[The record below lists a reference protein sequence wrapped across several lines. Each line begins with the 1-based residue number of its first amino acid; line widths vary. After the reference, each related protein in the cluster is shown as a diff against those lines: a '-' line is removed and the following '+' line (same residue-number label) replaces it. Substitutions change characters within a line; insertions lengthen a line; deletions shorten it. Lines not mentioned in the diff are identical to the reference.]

1 MTAVHDLVVDDAV
14 IVTMNARRDVVHG
27 WIAVDDGAVTAAGS
41 GRAPTARERV
51 DARGGIVHPGFL
63 STHQH
68 AMDALGRG
76 ARDEAPD
83 FFDWLFGTYYGTVLG
98 YGGADAGRA
107 VALTGADLAR
117 AGITTVVD
125 CWGVGG
131 VGSRRADACLVA
143 SVAAAVRT
151 GLRWIVAPMVSDRL
165 PPGWDALLD
174 HHAVEPAD
182 LVAPTDVARR
192 FADAACDLAT
202 GRVEVWTSV
211 ELPEMASD
219 ALLAGL
225 GDVARARSVG
235 FTTHVCASEAG
246 AVDVGGERAVARLD
260 RLGLVRPGT
269 VAAHALFADASDRE
283 LLADRGMGAAHC
295 AAATMLLGGSSS
307 PLGAL
312 RDAGVAVGLGL
323 DNATL
328 NATADMGAEMRQALM
343 FDRVAGTG
351 HARATAH
358 EIFAHATIDG
368 ARALGREVD
377 LGSIEPGKRADL
389 VLVEPGGSHLQP
401 PRDPVLALVWQ
412 ATRADIRL
420 VLVDG
425 EPVHDRR

>member
-27 WIAVDDGAVTAAGS
+27 WIAVDDGAVTAVGS

-192 FADAACDLAT
+192 FADAA
-202 GRVEVWTSV
+202 
-211 ELPEMASD
+211 
-219 ALLAGL
+219 
-225 GDVARARSVG
+225 
-235 FTTHVCASEAG
+235 
-246 AVDVGGERAVARLD
+246 
-260 RLGLVRPGT
+260 
-269 VAAHALFADASDRE
+269 
-283 LLADRGMGAAHC
+283 
-295 AAATMLLGGSSS
+295 
-307 PLGAL
+307 
-312 RDAGVAVGLGL
+312 
-323 DNATL
+323 
-328 NATADMGAEMRQALM
+328 
-343 FDRVAGTG
+343 
-351 HARATAH
+351 
-358 EIFAHATIDG
+358 
-368 ARALGREVD
+368 
-377 LGSIEPGKRADL
+377 
-389 VLVEPGGSHLQP
+389 
-401 PRDPVLALVWQ
+401 
-412 ATRADIRL
+412 
-420 VLVDG
+420 
-425 EPVHDRR
+425 